1 MRALSLA
8 MLFVLLVA
16 LTVTCIVVGDGSID
30 LALVPSLILGAAVVA
45 WKVPLR
51 WPLLVTTFLA
61 LTLENPS
68 DTPACGQWKSPFYD
82 VGAVMLVH
90 LNVTFPYKPLVFSGL
105 DVVLAYLFVM
115 AALRRERFSLGGR
128 AVENASPMA
137 WFAGLSLAAAAWMW
151 IYGMARGNADVP
163 NSLWQLQRVAYL
175 PALVF
180 LFQRG

>member
-1 MRALSLA
+1 MKSMALASLI
-8 MLFVLLVA
+8 VLVVVATVASIIVGNGNVLVA
-16 LTVTCIVVGDGSID
+16 VAPVVIFGV
-30 LALVPSLILGAAVVA
+30 LYAA
-45 WKVPLR
+45 WKTPLR
-51 WPLLVTTFLA
+51 WSLLTTTFLA

-68 DTPACGQWKSPFYD
+68 DLPACGQWKSPFYD

-90 LNVTFPYKPLVFSGL
+90 LNVTLPYKPLVFSGL
-105 DVVLAYLFVM
+105 DVVLAYLFVV
-115 AALRRERFSLGGR
+115 AALRREKFGGGER
-128 AVENASPMA
+128 DVESASPMA

-180 LFQRG
+180 